1 LPFGV
6 VQTDAD
12 GRFQLGELPAG
23 MVELEAYSPEL
34 GRGRA
39 TEIEIREDR
48 ITRRV
53 TITIPAQDYAPRK
66 IRAAGSLAVTLAERD
81 AGLVVV
87 DVPEGGEAE
96 LAGIE
101 PSDRILRIAG
111 RSVRTLEDARDGLSG
126 PLSEDVI
133 IELAREMPKGEQ
145 LPLKLRVRREA
156 VRR

>member
-1 LPFGV
+1 
-6 VQTDAD
+6 
-12 GRFQLGELPAG
+12 
-23 MVELEAYSPEL
+23 VELEAYSPEL

-39 TEIEIREDR
+39 TDVEIREDR

-66 IRAAGSLAVTLAERD
+66 IRAAGSLAVTLAERTG
-81 AGLVVV
+81 GLVVV

-101 PSDRILRIAG
+101 PGDRIARIAG
-111 RSVRTLEDARDGLSG
+111 KSVRTLEDARDGLSG
-126 PLSEDVI
+126 PLGEDVI
-133 IELAREMPKGEQ
+133 VELSRLLPKGDVF
-145 LPLKLRVRREA
+145 PLKLRVRREA